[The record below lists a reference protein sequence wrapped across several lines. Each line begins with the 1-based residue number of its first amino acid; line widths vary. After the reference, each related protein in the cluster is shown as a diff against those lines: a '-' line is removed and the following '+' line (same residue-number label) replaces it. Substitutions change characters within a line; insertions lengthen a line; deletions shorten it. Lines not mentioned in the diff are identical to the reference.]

1 MHSSFSVGGR
11 SPCASGGPVK
21 ADHPG
26 PRDVSWAHRF
36 PATPHRHWGGVL
48 VQASAYRLPTVPCT
62 LRACRPAYDRV
73 CTPLPVCLRP
83 RGARPPLPAPPVAAP
98 RPGLDRNQLRR
109 RVLDAFLAP
118 RPIRRAPHPAAPCSP
133 AACRGQP
140 LAATRSALPS
150 GQDAPPSPTRL
161 AAAGLNTSAAA
172 ASSPSHGERRH
183 AAVAHPAAPP
193 PSARHS
199 AECARLQY
207 S

>member
-1 MHSSFSVGGR
+1 MQAPLKCTARSAQPLCLGGIRPGLAPLSEGAERGPSTPCHPSS
-11 SPCASGGPVK
+11 PL
-21 ADHPG
+21 
-26 PRDVSWAHRF
+26 
-36 PATPHRHWGGVL
+36 GGVL

-172 ASSPSHGERRH
+172 ASSP
-183 AAVAHPAAPP
+183 
-193 PSARHS
+193 
-199 AECARLQY
+199 
-207 S
+207 